1 MDLLRMRWRDV
12 VFAHWRVD
20 PATVSARLPDGL
32 DVATYDGDAW
42 LGVVGFVMSEIRP
55 RGAPIGRSFPELNLR
70 TYVTGPD
77 GGGRGVYFFSLDA
90 DDNLGVSVARGAF
103 RLPYYRA
110 EMRHTRDD
118 GGMMTLRSRRTHADA
133 PPARFD
139 ASYRAIGEAFT
150 PEPGSLEAFLTE
162 NYRFYTEG
170 TRLYAGDISHPRW
183 SLADA
188 TATIRSNTLF
198 SANGFDAPA
207 SEPVVHYSPG
217 IDVTAGGL
225 GRIR

>member
-1 MDLLRMRWRDV
+1 MDLLRMRWDDV

-20 PATVSARLPDGL
+20 PETVSARLPDGL
-32 DVATYDGDAW
+32 DVATHDGDAW
-42 LGVVGFVMSEIRP
+42 LGVVGFVMSGIRP
-55 RGAPIGRSFPELNLR
+55 RGIPVGRSFPELNLR

-77 GGGRGVYFFSLDA
+77 GSRGVYFFSLDA
-90 DDNLGVSVARGAF
+90 PDWLGVPIARGAF
-103 RLPYYRA
+103 QLPYYRA
-110 EMRHTRDD
+110 EMRHTCDDD
-118 GGMMTLRSRRTHADA
+118 GTMTLRCRRTHTDA

-139 ASYRAIGEAFT
+139 ASYRRTGETFS
-150 PEPGSLEAFLTE
+150 PEPDTLEAFLTE

-170 TRLYAGDISHPRW
+170 KRLYAGDISHPPW
-183 SLADA
+183 PLADA
-188 TATIRSNTLF
+188 TATIRSNSLF

-225 GRIR
+225 GRVR